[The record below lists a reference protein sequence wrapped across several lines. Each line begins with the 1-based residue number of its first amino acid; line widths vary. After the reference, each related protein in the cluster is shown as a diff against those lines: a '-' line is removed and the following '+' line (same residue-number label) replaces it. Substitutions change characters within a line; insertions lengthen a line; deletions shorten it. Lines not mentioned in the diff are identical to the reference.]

1 MNTEFEQSES
11 GECLR
16 SCEPS
21 VEQVCDEKPGLGWM
35 TKGVPTTV
43 NSPIRTRIKP
53 KLEVEGSSR
62 M

>member
-21 VEQVCDEKPGLGWM
+21 EEQVRDEQAW
-35 TKGVPTTV
+35 
-43 NSPIRTRIKP
+43 
-53 KLEVEGSSR
+53 SR
-62 M
+62 MGDKGCPDDRHQPDPHQDRTGMEV